1 MRRLNWAKPASLG
14 AEPSVIS
21 LSTLRADA
29 EALVR
34 QLPGLSLQAATA
46 DVIHP
51 GAAGRKRAG
60 SGEQFWQYR
69 RYTQT
74 DAADRIDW
82 RRSARGDEYFVR
94 ETELETARTVLSWV
108 DPHAGF
114 DWSSD
119 PGRETKADRAR
130 TILLALGITLAKEG
144 ERIGLISG
152 SRPPSLGKAAPDK
165 LAEDLLGPVRD
176 ALEPPRTQAL
186 ALIASDFYDGVEVWR
201 DRLAPLARTCRHGVL
216 FAVSDPI
223 EHEFPFTG
231 RTKFSRPG
239 GALDRLFGRAETVR
253 DTYLEKLKTHEAA
266 LSELAAG
273 MGWALV
279 KHRTDERALR
289 GAAAMQAALEQF
301 GSKA

>member
-1 MRRLNWAKPASLG
+1 
-14 AEPSVIS
+14 VIS

-29 EALVR
+29 EALAR
-34 QLPGLSLQAATA
+34 QLPGLSLKAAAA
-46 DVIHP
+46 DIMHP

-69 RYTQT
+69 RYAQT

-94 ETELETARTVLSWV
+94 ETELETARTILSWV
-108 DPHAGF
+108 DPQPGF

-130 TILLALGITLAKEG
+130 IILLAQGILLAKQG

-152 SRPPSLGKAAPDK
+152 HRPASLGKSAPDK
-165 LAEDLLGPVRD
+165 LADDLLRPMPVE
-176 ALEPPRTQAL
+176 LHPPRARAF
-186 ALIASDFYDGVEVWR
+186 ALIASDFYDGAEIWR
-201 DRLAPLARTCRHGVL
+201 ERLAPLAQTCRHGVL
-216 FAVSDPI
+216 LVVSDPI
-223 EHEFPFTG
+223 EHEFPYTG

-239 GALDRLFGRAETVR
+239 SAFDRLFGRAESVR
-253 DTYLEKLKTHEAA
+253 ETYLEKLAA
-266 LSELAAG
+266 HHDAMSELADR

-279 KHRTDERALR
+279 RHRTDEDALR
-289 GAAAMQAALEQF
+289 GAAAVQAALETF
-301 GSKA
+301 GGKT

>member
-1 MRRLNWAKPASLG
+1 M
-14 AEPSVIS
+14 IS

-29 EALVR
+29 EALAR
-34 QLPGLSLQAATA
+34 QLPGLTLQAAAA

-69 RYTQT
+69 RYAQT

-94 ETELETARTVLSWV
+94 ETELETARTILSWV
-108 DPHAGF
+108 DPNVGF

-130 TILLALGITLAKEG
+130 TVLLAQSILFAKQG

-152 SRPPSLGKAAPDK
+152 RRPASLGKSAPDR
-165 LAEDLLGPVRD
+165 LAEDLLQPGS
-176 ALEPPRTQAL
+176 AELEPPRAQAL
-186 ALIASDFYDGVEVWR
+186 AIIASDFYDGAEAWR
-201 DRLAPLARTCRHGVL
+201 ARLAPLAQTCRHGVL

-223 EHEFPFTG
+223 EHEFPYTG

-239 GALDRLFGRAETVR
+239 NALDRLFGRAETVR
-253 DTYLEKLKTHEAA
+253 DRYLEKLSAHEAA
-266 LSELAAG
+266 LRDLATG

-279 KHRTDERALR
+279 KHRTDESALR
-289 GAAAMQAALEQF
+289 GAAAVQAALEQF
-301 GSKA
+301 GGKA

>member
-1 MRRLNWAKPASLG
+1 M
-14 AEPSVIS
+14 IS
-21 LSTLRADA
+21 LTTLRADA
-29 EALVR
+29 EALAR
-34 QLPGLSLQAATA
+34 QLPGLSLQAAAA

-94 ETELETARTVLSWV
+94 ETELETARTILSWL
-108 DPHAGF
+108 DPDAGF

-130 TILLALGITLAKEG
+130 TILLALGVVFAKEG

-152 SRPPSLGKAAPDK
+152 ARPASLGKSAPDR
-165 LAEDLLGPVRD
+165 LAEDLINHQTTTL
-176 ALEPPRTQAL
+176 APPRAQAL
-186 ALIASDFYDGVEVWR
+186 AMIASDFYDGVDAWR
-201 DRLAPLARTCRHGVL
+201 ARLAPLAQTCRHGVL
-216 FAVSDPI
+216 LAVSDPI
-223 EHEFPFTG
+223 EHEFPFSG
-231 RTKFSRPG
+231 RTRFSRPG
-239 GALDRLFGRAETVR
+239 SPLDKLFGRAETVR
-253 DTYLEKLKTHEAA
+253 DEYLEKLAAHEAA
-266 LSELAAG
+266 LADLAAG

-279 KHRTDERALR
+279 CHRTDQAALR
-289 GAAAMQAALEQF
+289 GAAAAQAALEQF
-301 GSKA
+301 GGKA

>member
-1 MRRLNWAKPASLG
+1 M
-14 AEPSVIS
+14 S

-29 EALVR
+29 EALAR
-34 QLPGLSLQAATA
+34 ELPGLSLQAAAA

-69 RYTQT
+69 RYAQT

-108 DPHAGF
+108 DPHPGF

-130 TILLALGITLAKEG
+130 TILLALGILLAKNG

-152 SRPPSLGKAAPDK
+152 TRPPSLGKSAADK
-165 LAEDLLGPVRD
+165 MAEDLLRPQGED
-176 ALEPPRTQAL
+176 LQPPRAQAL
-186 ALIASDFYDGVEVWR
+186 GLIASDFYDGVDAWQA
-201 DRLAPLARTCRHGVL
+201 RLAPLARSCRHGVL
-216 FAVSDPI
+216 IAITDPI
-223 EHEFPFTG
+223 EHDFPYTG

-239 GALDRLFGRAETVR
+239 TTLDRLFGRAETVR
-253 DTYLEKLKTHEAA
+253 DEYLEKLATHEAA
-266 LSELAAG
+266 LTRLATQ

-279 KHRTDERALR
+279 KHRTDAKAIN
-289 GAAAMQAALEQF
+289 GAAAVQVALEQF
-301 GSKA
+301 GGKA

>member
-1 MRRLNWAKPASLG
+1 MKRSSLG
-14 AEPSVIS
+14 VLVRSGAKTSVIS

-29 EALVR
+29 EALAR
-34 QLPGLSLQAATA
+34 QLPGLTLQAAAA

-94 ETELETARTVLSWV
+94 ETELETARTILSWV

-130 TILLALGITLAKEG
+130 TVLLAQGIVFAKQG

-152 SRPPSLGKAAPDK
+152 HRPASLGKAAPDK
-165 LAEDLLGPVRD
+165 LAEDLLRP
-176 ALEPPRTQAL
+176 AQTQIEPPRARAL
-186 ALIASDFYDGVEVWR
+186 AVIASDFYDGAETWR
-201 DRLAPLARTCRHGVL
+201 TRLAPLARTCRHGVL

-223 EHEFPFTG
+223 EHEFPYTG

-239 GALDRLFGRAETVR
+239 SALDRLFGRAETVR
-253 DTYLEKLKTHEAA
+253 DTYLQKLAAHEAA
-266 LSELAAG
+266 LAELAAH

-279 KHRTDERALR
+279 KHRTDEAALR
-289 GAAAMQAALEQF
+289 GAAAVQSALEQF
-301 GSKA
+301 GAKA

>member
-1 MRRLNWAKPASLG
+1 M
-14 AEPSVIS
+14 IS

-29 EALVR
+29 ETLAR
-34 QLPGLSLQAATA
+34 QLPGLSLQAAAA

-69 RYTQT
+69 RYAQT

-94 ETELETARTVLSWV
+94 ETELETARTVLFWT

-130 TILLALGITLAKEG
+130 TIMLALGINLAREG

-152 SRPPSLGKAAPDK
+152 TRAASLGKSAPDK
-165 LAEDLLGPVRD
+165 LAEDLLSTQ
-176 ALEPPRTQAL
+176 ANEIEPPRAQAL
-186 ALIASDFYDGVEVWR
+186 AVIASDFYDGVEAWR
-201 DRLAPLARTCRHGVL
+201 ARLAPLAQSCRAGVL
-216 FAVSDPI
+216 VAVSDPI
-223 EHEFPFTG
+223 EHEFPYKG

-239 GALDRLFGRAETVR
+239 TALDRLFGRAETVR
-253 DTYLEKLKTHEAA
+253 DDYLGKLKAHEEA
-266 LSELAAG
+266 LQTLAAS
-273 MGWALV
+273 MGWALIR
-279 KHRTDERALR
+279 HRTDHTAIR
-289 GAAAMQAALEQF
+289 GAAALQAALEQF
-301 GSKA
+301 GGKA

>member
-1 MRRLNWAKPASLG
+1 M
-14 AEPSVIS
+14 IS

-29 EALVR
+29 EALAR
-34 QLPGLSLQAATA
+34 QLPGLSLQAAAA

-69 RYTQT
+69 RYAQT

-94 ETELETARTVLSWV
+94 ETELETARTILSWV

-130 TILLALGITLAKEG
+130 IILLAQAILFAKQG

-152 SRPPSLGKAAPDK
+152 SRPPSLGKSAPDRM
-165 LAEDLLGPVRD
+165 AEDLLRGTAD
-176 ALEPPRTQAL
+176 ELEPPRAQAL
-186 ALIASDFYDGVEVWR
+186 AVIASDFYDGAATWR
-201 DRLAPLARTCRHGVL
+201 QRLAPLAQTCRHGVL
-216 FAVSDPI
+216 FVVSDPI
-223 EHEFPFTG
+223 EHEFPYTG
-231 RTKFSRPG
+231 RTRFSRPG
-239 GALDRLFGRAETVR
+239 STLDRLFGRAETVR
-253 DTYLEKLKTHEAA
+253 DTYLEKLAAHEAA
-266 LSELAAG
+266 MTELAAN

-279 KHRTDERALR
+279 QHRTDQSALR
-289 GAAAMQAALEQF
+289 GAAAVQTALEQF
-301 GSKA
+301 GGKA

>member
-1 MRRLNWAKPASLG
+1 M
-14 AEPSVIS
+14 IS

-29 EALVR
+29 EALAR
-34 QLPGLSLQAATA
+34 QLPGLTLQAAAA

-69 RYTQT
+69 RYAQT

-94 ETELETARTVLSWV
+94 ETELETARTILSWV

-130 TILLALGITLAKEG
+130 IILLAQGILFAKQG

-152 SRPPSLGKAAPDK
+152 RRPPSLGKSAPDK
-165 LAEDLLGPVRD
+165 LAEDLLRQ
-176 ALEPPRTQAL
+176 AAMELEPPRSQAL
-186 ALIASDFYDGVEVWR
+186 AVIASDFYDGAETWR
-201 DRLAPLARTCRHGVL
+201 QRLAPLAQTCRHGVL
-216 FAVSDPI
+216 LYVSDPI
-223 EHEFPFTG
+223 EHEFPYTG

-239 GALDRLFGRAETVR
+239 SPLDRIFGRAETVR
-253 DTYLEKLKTHEAA
+253 SDYLDKLAA
-266 LSELAAG
+266 HQTALTELAAR

-279 KHRTDERALR
+279 QHRTDETALR
-289 GAAAMQAALEQF
+289 GAAAVHVALEQF
-301 GSKA
+301 GGKA

>member
-1 MRRLNWAKPASLG
+1 M
-14 AEPSVIS
+14 IS

-29 EALVR
+29 EALAR
-34 QLPGLSLQAATA
+34 QLPGLSLQAAAA

-69 RYTQT
+69 RYAQT

-94 ETELETARTVLSWV
+94 ETELETARTILSWV

-130 TILLALGITLAKEG
+130 IILLAQGILFAKQG

-152 SRPPSLGKAAPDK
+152 SRPPSLGKSAPDK
-165 LAEDLLGPVRD
+165 LAEDLLNQ
-176 ALEPPRTQAL
+176 AAAQLEPPRSQAL
-186 ALIASDFYDGVEVWR
+186 AVIASDFYDGAEAWR
-201 DRLAPLARTCRHGVL
+201 QRLAPLAQTCRHGVL
-216 FAVSDPI
+216 LCISDPI
-223 EHEFPFTG
+223 EHEFPYTG

-239 GALDRLFGRAETVR
+239 SALDRLFGRAETVR
-253 DTYLEKLKTHEAA
+253 DEYLQKLAEHETKLAA
-266 LSELAAG
+266 LAAQ
-273 MGWALV
+273 MGWAFV
-279 KHRTDERALR
+279 KHRTDETALR
-289 GAAAMQAALEQF
+289 GAAAVQSALEQF
-301 GSKA
+301 GGKA

>member
-1 MRRLNWAKPASLG
+1 M
-14 AEPSVIS
+14 IS

-29 EALVR
+29 EALAR
-34 QLPGLSLQAATA
+34 QLPGLTLQAAAA

-69 RYTQT
+69 RYAQT

-94 ETELETARTVLSWV
+94 ETELETARTILSWV
-108 DPHAGF
+108 DPHDGF

-130 TILLALGITLAKEG
+130 IILLAQGILFAKQG

-152 SRPPSLGKAAPDK
+152 NRPPSLGKSAPDK
-165 LAEDLLGPVRD
+165 LAEDLLSQT
-176 ALEPPRTQAL
+176 ATQLAPPRSQAL
-186 ALIASDFYDGVEVWR
+186 AVIASDFYDGADAWR
-201 DRLAPLARTCRHGVL
+201 ERLAPLAQSCRHGVL
-216 FAVSDPI
+216 LYVSDPI
-223 EHEFPFTG
+223 EHEFPYTG

-239 GALDRLFGRAETVR
+239 STLDRLFGRAETVR
-253 DTYLEKLKTHEAA
+253 EDYVQKLAEHAQK
-266 LSELAAG
+266 LADLASN

-279 KHRTDERALR
+279 KHRTDETALR
-289 GAAAMQAALEQF
+289 GAAAVQAALEQF
-301 GSKA
+301 GGKA